1 MALIQIGSRTLGGVA
16 PTYVIAEV
24 GINHDGSLP
33 RALEMIDVAA
43 QCGADC
49 VKFQMFRASAM
60 YQRKAGTYRTAS
72 GEMVD
77 IYNVVEQMEMP
88 VAWVPELIQ
97 RCAARGVDFLTTV
110 CDTGLVSVLDPFQLS
125 AYKVASYEI
134 SHLPL
139 FHELGRR
146 GKPIFFSCGGSLLGD
161 IEEALEAIQQGGG
174 APSVLMHCVAKY
186 PTPLENCNLDVINT
200 LKLAFPGCVIGYS
213 DHSEDPVAAPAQA
226 VALGAKVIEKHFTL
240 DKSLPGPDHSFAVD
254 PTGLRNMVAAIRE
267 VDAKLRRGEVPPPDP
282 LLLGGSARTVQ
293 ELEVSLRKFAF
304 RTLFATQDIK
314 VGEPLTPGNVG
325 ILRAGGGLPGLHP
338 RYFDLITTGN
348 HSVNRHIAVNSPIT
362 WEAILFPSV
371 ASNAN

>member
-1 MALIQIGSRTLGGVA
+1 MALIQIGSRTVGGTA

-43 QCGADC
+43 SCGADC

-60 YQRKAGTYRTAS
+60 YQRQAGTYRTAS

-77 IYNVVEQMEMP
+77 IYDVVEQMEMP
-88 VAWVPELIQ
+88 VTWVPELIQ

-110 CDTGLVSVLDPFQLS
+110 CDTGLVSVLDPFHLP

-139 FHELGRR
+139 FRDLGRR
-146 GKPIFFSCGGSLLGD
+146 GKPIFFSCGGSILGD
-161 IEEALEAIQQGGG
+161 IEEALGAIRQGGE

-186 PTPLENCNLDVINT
+186 PTPLVNCNLSVITT

-240 DKSLPGPDHSFAVD
+240 DKTLPGPDHSFAVD
-254 PTGLRNMVAAIRE
+254 PEGLRAMVEAIRG
-267 VDAKLRRGEVPPPDP
+267 VDARLRRGEVIPPDP
-282 LLLGGSARTVQ
+282 VLLGESARTVQ
-293 ELEVSLRKFAF
+293 ELEASLRKFAF
-304 RTLFATQDIK
+304 RTLFATQDIAA
-314 VGEPLTPGNVG
+314 GEPLSPDNVG
-325 ILRAGGGLPGLHP
+325 ILRAGGKEQGIHP
-338 RYFDLITTGN
+338 RYFDMLMSSRACATG
-348 HSVNRHIAVNSPIT
+348 SISKYSPIT
-362 WEAILFPSV
+362 WETLLSIRKIEC
-371 ASNAN
+371 